1 MMLDNLY
8 PRTKNDLV
16 RAIQKMRIN
25 KIEVIDGYTSA
36 DERELTKAA
45 KRMSAGSG
53 DLTIILVRS
62 RSHLSNTWL
71 SKKS

>member
-8 PRTKNDLV
+8 PRNKADLA

-25 KIEVIDGYTSA
+25 KIEVIDGYVPA
-36 DERELTKAA
+36 DERELLQTVKELS
-45 KRMSAGSG
+45 KGHH

-62 RSHLSNTWL
+62 
-71 SKKS
+71 

>member
-16 RAIQKMRIN
+16 RAIQKMLIK

-36 DERELTKAA
+36 DERDLIKTA
-45 KRMSAGSG
+45 KSMSAGSG
-53 DLTIILVRS
+53 DLTIILES
-62 RSHLSNTWL
+62 
-71 SKKS
+71 

>member
-45 KRMSAGSG
+45 KSMSAGSS
-53 DLTIILVRS
+53 DVTIILVRS
-62 RSHLSNTWL
+62 
-71 SKKS
+71 

>member
-16 RAIQKMRIN
+16 HAIQKMPIN
-25 KIEVIDGYTSA
+25 KIEIIDGYVPA
-36 DERELTKAA
+36 DEKDLVTVAEQL
-45 KRMSAGSG
+45 SQGSG

-62 RSHLSNTWL
+62 
-71 SKKS
+71 

>member
-8 PRTKNDLV
+8 HRTKSDLV

-25 KIEVIDGYTSA
+25 KIEVIDGYVPA
-36 DERELTKAA
+36 DERELLQTVKELS
-45 KRMSAGSG
+45 KGHH

-62 RSHLSNTWL
+62 
-71 SKKS
+71 

>member
-1 MMLDNLY
+1 MMLDNRY

-16 RAIQKMRIN
+16 RAIQKMLIK

-36 DERELTKAA
+36 DERELLKAA
-45 KRMSAGSG
+45 KELSQGNN

-62 RSHLSNTWL
+62 
-71 SKKS
+71 

>member
-1 MMLDNLY
+1 MMIDNLY

-16 RAIQKMRIN
+16 RAIQKMLIK

-45 KRMSAGSG
+45 KSMSAGSS
-53 DLTIILVRS
+53 DVTIILVRS
-62 RSHLSNTWL
+62 
-71 SKKS
+71 

>member
-8 PRTKNDLV
+8 PRTKKRSCSSDPED
-16 RAIQKMRIN
+16 AIN

-36 DERELTKAA
+36 DERELTKTA
-45 KRMSAGSG
+45 KSMSAGSG

-62 RSHLSNTWL
+62 
-71 SKKS
+71 

>member
-1 MMLDNLY
+1 MMLVNLY
-8 PRTKNDLV
+8 TRTKNDLV
-16 RAIQKMRIN
+16 RAIQKMLIK

-62 RSHLSNTWL
+62 
-71 SKKS
+71 

>member
-8 PRTKNDLV
+8 PRNKAGLV

-25 KIEVIDGYTSA
+25 KIEVIDGYSAA
-36 DERELTKAA
+36 DERELLQTA
-45 KRMSAGSG
+45 KELSKGHH

-62 RSHLSNTWL
+62 
-71 SKKS
+71 

>member
-1 MMLDNLY
+1 MMIDNLY

-16 RAIQKMRIN
+16 RAIQKMLIK

-45 KRMSAGSG
+45 KRMSAGSD

-62 RSHLSNTWL
+62 
-71 SKKS
+71 

>member
-1 MMLDNLY
+1 MMLDDLY

-16 RAIQKMRIN
+16 RAIQKMLIK

-62 RSHLSNTWL
+62 
-71 SKKS
+71 

>member
-16 RAIQKMRIN
+16 RAIQKMRSRRS
-25 KIEVIDGYTSA
+25 KSLMATRPA

-62 RSHLSNTWL
+62 
-71 SKKS
+71 